1 MKSEKQIKKN
11 YDKLQMFHTITDS
24 FSGIKLA
31 RAFET
36 ELDHHLQERLISR
49 KNNVNVL
56 NL

>member
-1 MKSEKQIKKN
+1 
-11 YDKLQMFHTITDS
+11 MFHTITDS